1 MLDKLRQ
8 RVAVRDESGFTLI
21 ELLVVLIIIGVLL
34 AIAVPSYL
42 GFKDRAEKR
51 AAGSNVRAAVPS
63 VEAYYSDA
71 TTDTPPGGGSSYD
84 GMTVARLLLLDA
96 GIKLDT
102 AKPVGASP
110 AASYCISSHVGN
122 WWGTKSGPAGAILM
136 VKQTADPC
144 P

>member
-1 MLDKLRQ
+1 
-8 RVAVRDESGFTLI
+8 
-21 ELLVVLIIIGVLL
+21 
-34 AIAVPSYL
+34 
-42 GFKDRAEKR
+42 
-51 AAGSNVRAAVPS
+51 VRAAVPS

-84 GMTVARLLLLDA
+84 GMTVPKLILLDA